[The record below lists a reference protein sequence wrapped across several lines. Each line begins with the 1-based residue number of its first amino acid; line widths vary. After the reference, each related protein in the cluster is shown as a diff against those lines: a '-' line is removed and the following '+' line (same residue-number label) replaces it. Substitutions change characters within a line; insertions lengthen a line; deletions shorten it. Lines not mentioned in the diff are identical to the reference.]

1 MKVFDIY
8 SDRSETMEVLERATH
23 ADLMRVLEYIQEVV
37 MTPEASDADKVE
49 ALQLVLAD

>member
-8 SDRSETMEVLERATH
+8 GERSETMEVLEQASH
-23 ADLMRVLEYIQEVV
+23 ADLMRVIEYIQDVV
-37 MTPEASDADKVE
+37 MSPEASDADKVE